1 MDGPVLVLRV
11 VLALACVVG
20 LIWLASRK
28 LGGAQGRRKLTAPE
42 MQVVSRQVFGR
53 HSGVAVLAVGNR
65 RLLLGYGEQ
74 QVTMLTELAPV
85 ADTAPHP
92 AGLSLAPAAGSGST
106 SGAAGGGALSGSR
119 RAGAAGAQGPLLAAV
134 PVARPELDIDAV
146 LAQARVDAGREPV
159 ARDAEH
165 PAAPSPALD
174 GTHGQAKAGAL
185 DGSILSPSTW
195 RRAINVLQ
203 DRTVRR

>member
-11 VLALACVVG
+11 ALALACVVG

-28 LGGAQGRRKLTAPE
+28 LGGVQGRRKLTAPE

-92 AGLSLAPAAGSGST
+92 AGLSLAAGGSGST
-106 SGAAGGGALSGSR
+106 PGTAGGGSLPGSR
-119 RAGAAGAQGPLLAAV
+119 RASAASAAAPLLAAV
-134 PVARPELDIDAV
+134 PAARPELDIDAV
-146 LAQARVDAGREPV
+146 LAQARLDAVREP
-159 ARDAEH
+159 AAGDAE
-165 PAAPSPALD
+165 PSAVPSPALD
-174 GTHGQAKAGAL
+174 GPHGTAKAGPL

>member
-1 MDGPVLVLRV
+1 MDGPLLVLRV
-11 VLALACVVG
+11 ALALACVLG

-65 RLLLGYGEQ
+65 RLLVGYGEQ

-85 ADTAPHP
+85 ADTAPHAAHSMAE
-92 AGLSLAPAAGSGST
+92 AGSVAASGSSGGSGGSGGSGSVAARRV
-106 SGAAGGGALSGSR
+106 GAAPA
-119 RAGAAGAQGPLLAAV
+119 LAAV
-134 PVARPELDIDAV
+134 PAPRPDLDIDAV
-146 LAQARVDAGREPV
+146 LAQARIDATRPT
-159 ARDAEH
+159 APADRADAAPASERTASE
-165 PAAPSPALD
+165 PAARGP
-174 GTHGQAKAGAL
+174 L
-185 DGSILSPSTW
+185 DGSILSPATW
-195 RRAINVLQ
+195 RRAVGVLQ

>member
-1 MDGPVLVLRV
+1 MDGLVLVLRV

-85 ADTAPHP
+85 ADTASH
-92 AGLSLAPAAGSGST
+92 LAAGSSPTATGPH
-106 SGAAGGGALSGSR
+106 
-119 RAGAAGAQGPLLAAV
+119 AGAAGHGSSATQRGGAAPLLSAV
-134 PVARPELDIDAV
+134 PSARPTLDIDAV
-146 LAQARVDAGREPV
+146 LAQARIDAG
-159 ARDAEH
+159 H
-165 PAAPSPALD
+165 AAPAPAEPSIPEPGAD
-174 GTHGQAKAGAL
+174 GPRASGAL
-185 DGSILSPSTW
+185 DGSILSPTTW
-195 RRAINVLQ
+195 RRAISVLQ

>member
-85 ADTAPHP
+85 ADTAPHLVS
-92 AGLSLAPAAGSGST
+92 AHGHAVADTASGPL
-106 SGAAGGGALSGSR
+106 GAR
-119 RAGAAGAQGPLLAAV
+119 RAGQAPVLAAV
-134 PVARPELDIDAV
+134 PSPPSPSSPRPDLDIDAV
-146 LAQARVDAGREPV
+146 LAQARVDAGRP
-159 ARDAEH
+159 
-165 PAAPSPALD
+165 APSAD
-174 GTHGQAKAGAL
+174 RAGAGDRAVGEQAAVDLVAKGPL
-185 DGSILSPSTW
+185 DGSILSPATW
-195 RRAINVLQ
+195 RRAVNVLQ